1 MSGSMQNKSSKL
13 ASFRGVQINA
23 WQRIV
28 QPNLGPINH
37 TFSTLN
43 TGTQVLP
50 GVTDAVDP
58 LTLPLSVEI
67 QTGMFSEHFARRRG
81 SYSPFAGYSKGVYI
95 DSSTS
100 LLAGGFVKIET
111 RLSHAHSSSQRSS
124 CKNQAETSCWYGAT
138 EKLMLGV
145 P

>member
-1 MSGSMQNKSSKL
+1 MFASVMNVSGSMQNKSSKL

-28 QPNLGPINH
+28 QPNLPAINH

-67 QTGMFSEHFARRRG
+67 QTGMFSEHF
-81 SYSPFAGYSKGVYI
+81 PAG
-95 DSSTS
+95 T
-100 LLAGGFVKIET
+100 
-111 RLSHAHSSSQRSS
+111 
-124 CKNQAETSCWYGAT
+124 
-138 EKLMLGV
+138 